1 MENNNINFYQELFW
15 HNIIVLK
22 DTNIINAFIEK
33 YCPEIN
39 SSDLEA
45 LKLEFPKRTISECR
59 EFFGTNM

>member
-1 MENNNINFYQELFW
+1 MENDNINFYQELFW

-22 DTNIINAFIEK
+22 DTNIINALLKNIV
-33 YCPEIN
+33 PEN